1 MNLFITPM
9 DKEVSWDKTIELVSK
24 TDQNGTIKYCN
35 ENFVNISGYEEHELV
50 GQPHNIIRHPDM
62 PKVIFKI
69 LWDNISNGKD
79 FHAVVKNM
87 AKSGRYYW
95 VITQFEI
102 IKNSNGVITGFIG
115 RRKSVSEN
123 VARTFDKLYVKLKR
137 IEEQV
142 NVEAAEDYFNGYLDD
157 QKKTYQEYLNDILE
171 EDVLMRKTEEN
182 NRNINNTTQAI
193 NQEPKTRKSF
203 LRNLFGG

>member
-1 MNLFITPM
+1 MNLFISPI
-9 DKEVSWDKTIELVSK
+9 DKEVSWDKNMELVSK

-50 GQPHNIIRHPDM
+50 GKPHNIIRHPDM

-69 LWDNISNGKD
+69 LWDHILNGED

-102 IKNSNGVITGFIG
+102 IKNSNGVITGYIG

-123 VARTFDKLYVKLKR
+123 VARTLEKLYIKLKK

-157 QKKTYQEYLNDILE
+157 QKKTYQEFLNDILE
-171 EDVLMRKTEEN
+171 DDMLMKQIEEN
-182 NRNINNTTQAI
+182 SRQTLNS
-193 NQEPKTRKSF
+193 NQELIQESKTRKSF
-203 LRNLFGG
+203 LRSLFGG